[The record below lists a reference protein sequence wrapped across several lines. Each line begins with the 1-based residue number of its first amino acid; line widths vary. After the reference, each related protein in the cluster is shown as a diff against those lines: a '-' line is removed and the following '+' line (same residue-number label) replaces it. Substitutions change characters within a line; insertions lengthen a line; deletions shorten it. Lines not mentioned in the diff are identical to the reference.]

1 MTRTSVQDTLKD
13 MLLIM
18 VQKKLINSGRFRF
31 GLYSINR
38 LRERLLSM
46 FHRIKSFGCWIL
58 LEELKP

>member
-38 LRERLLSM
+38 LESVYYPSSIESNLLVAG
-46 FHRIKSFGCWIL
+46 FF
-58 LEELKP
+58 